1 MLAPEPWMYDYI
13 LPFGTETW
21 DDLSQQHSLILRSLT
36 AFESPQSLPTEKS
49 LLSRLKVTE
58 PVIHEHMNEC

>member
-1 MLAPEPWMYDYI
+1 MMVPEPWMYDYI

-21 DDLSQQHSLILRSLT
+21 VDLSQQQSLILQSLT
-36 AFESPQSLPTEKS
+36 AYESPQSLPTEKS

-58 PVIHEHMNEC
+58 PVIHEYMNEC